1 MALQPQSTPLLSRAA
16 YDCRIYARPSCPRAA
31 GRLEIVSHTRHLQ
44 RRYGGR
50 MNCHRT
56 CARRPHHICLWPQLG
71 GRANGT
77 WRGGGEVSRSAAARR
92 GPLDLRTQSV
102 QQICRATSASW
113 PAVAAQLRS
122 MKRHCCARRAQQA
135 EPPPV
140 AQPQRVAIRRAPM
153 RAACGTVPSQ
163 VDAWGA
169 VGCPVAQPQRVTIRR
184 SPRRVACGT
193 VPSQVDA

>member
-77 WRGGGEVSRSAAARR
+77 WRGRGEVSRSAAARR
-92 GPLDLRTQSV
+92 GPLDLPHAARA
-102 QQICRATSASW
+102 QIRRATSA
-113 PAVAAQLRS
+113 LRAPLRCYAS
-122 MKRHCCARRAQQA
+122 QA

-169 VGCPVAQPQRVTIRR
+169 VGGARFFLDSAQELVVRLANSYTYLSVCA
-184 SPRRVACGT
+184 SL
-193 VPSQVDA
+193 